1 MLMEF
6 SVNDSLKSMDA
17 SIKDNTKGLLYWGDL
32 EISKDNLDILR
43 NRIVVLLERN
53 FAFKDLFK
61 QYPYAMATYVVFLAK
76 YRYNGDFW
84 GMIAEEIGIDKPNAA
99 DQTQIGKM
107 ILKTF
112 DACGLDYSVAAES
125 GRKYVDSVLYEV
137 GIPPY
142 SNFGDLFYIFKYG
155 QMSNTEPQILID
167 EITSREY
174 GVHKP
179 LLHFLDSASEDRA
192 INFVLDIQD
201 TYIAATQTDDFSNK
215 YSDAFSEW
223 AEQDKLKTTYHKKDS
238 DEQVEVRPYFYFDN
252 GKKGLCIIL
261 PRQNMTEEWVESA
274 QWSVTGD
281 GESIC
286 KKECFVQGKEGK
298 RFIDQ
303 LIIPVMPCKSYSLTF
318 EYNDGF
324 ESYPKVY
331 ELKGIGEGDFFYFN
345 SNGRRVNQRYL
356 RAPYGIVVYSSDYE
370 IITSNVE
377 RDIQVYP
384 LLNNDYR
391 IEQITPLTAD
401 AHFTI
406 RTGLEDI
413 ILQMRPQLL
422 TTLSGKML
430 FDSEY
435 VTSEIPLFTDIPKL
449 HLSFE
454 GFNSGEGIELRIG
467 HTTLTID
474 GLSLDEENVIDIRSG
489 FENKCFG
496 IQTIRIY
503 QFNRFIKQV
512 RFCLLPEF
520 KSNYHGSLE
529 WIGSRGSLKSESS
542 KVVVH
547 KVEGWQIDFAN
558 GNVQDLTDKYEVH
571 VPYKEG
577 VLSGTIISQQENLHL
592 AVEFELPICA
602 FKSELVSNNEI
613 SERCDLSDFLDGN
626 PWLSV
631 SFYGDYKEKNYLAEL
646 ISANGVEQKKEI
658 KLSNNGSVNFDLKVF
673 RDTVQAVPLPVKIR
687 VADIDEQNAFDV
699 ILIDEVVKF
708 KFRPQ
713 YFRKS
718 RCVAIKDED
727 IKQNATLEKFGEP
740 DFEFLLNY
748 EESTVN
754 EKGVRTY
761 PISEE
766 VNFSS
771 GYYRVVRE
779 SNVDDLFA
787 LSDDFEVSLQ
797 SDQFFVSLRNPQ
809 EPITTV
815 GEWVEQFISD
825 LIRNRSMKRL
835 DELKMSES
843 YRLREK
849 ITHLSGECLS
859 DNDIANLTLLG
870 NIYSGKIPNAHKDI
884 ISDVM
889 ISISN
894 EVLSNIDRFRILEQL
909 VKTNSSDA
917 VVNTCK
923 KKYSLMLFE
932 FPDGLTK
939 KYIKELAGALKPI
952 SVIFSLQVLMK
963 GNVPIRDTFG
973 VATYRDLVGQD
984 ALIEMM
990 CSDESEDDVN
1000 EDRKHFLREDGMSH
1014 VYIALNSDIT
1024 GINNFFEMA
1033 DEKKLRTGRI
1043 YLDKKKIPEIGTYFA
1058 GLRYTDL
1065 FVNWYIRNHLGDTSS
1080 DSEIRTTMKNGFDL
1094 FKNSVWNKALSFN
1107 RNPDIA
1113 FFFKDYNTVLL
1124 ERTTSKG
1131 DTSGTS
1137 VSQFTFPTF
1146 FYFVGIA
1153 ALIVQL
1159 DEFND
1164 LPEIK
1169 NVANK
1174 FMVNAFQI
1182 APFISER
1189 DTLMASMYIY
1199 LKRKES
1205 R

>member
-1 MLMEF
+1 MLEDF
-6 SVNDSLKSMDA
+6 SVNDSLKSMDI
-17 SIKDNTKGLLYWGDL
+17 SIKENAKGLEYWGDL
-32 EISKDNLDILR
+32 EISKDNLDILK
-43 NRIVVLLERN
+43 NRIIVLLERN
-53 FAFKDLFK
+53 FDFKDLFK
-61 QYPYAMATYVVFLAK
+61 QYPYAMTSYVVFLAK
-76 YRYNGDFW
+76 YKYNGDFW

-99 DQTQIGKM
+99 DQTQIGKL

-112 DACGLDYSVAAES
+112 DICGLDYSVAAES

-137 GIPPY
+137 GIPPH
-142 SNFGDLFYIFKYG
+142 SNFSDLFYIFKYG

-179 LLHFLDSASEDRA
+179 LLHFFDSVSEERA

-223 AEQDKLKTTYHKKDS
+223 VEQDKLKTTYHKKDS

-274 QWSVTGD
+274 QWSVMGD
-281 GESIC
+281 GEPLC
-286 KKECFVQGKEGK
+286 KKECFVQGREGK

-303 LIIPVMPCKSYSLTF
+303 LTVPVVPCKSYSLTF

-331 ELKGIGEGDFFYFN
+331 ELKGIGDGDFLYFG
-345 SNGRRVNQRYL
+345 SNGRRLNQRYL
-356 RAPYGIVVYSSDYE
+356 RAPYGIVIYSTNYS
-370 IITSNVE
+370 ILSSNVE

-384 LLNNDYR
+384 LLNSDYR
-391 IEQITPLTAD
+391 IEQITPLTVD

-406 RTGLEDI
+406 LTGLEDI

-422 TTLSGKML
+422 TSLSGKML

-435 VTSEIPLFTDIPKL
+435 VTSEIPLFIDIPKL
-449 HLSFE
+449 HMNFE
-454 GFNSGEGIELRIG
+454 GFNNGEGIELRTG
-467 HTTLTID
+467 HTTLAID
-474 GLSLDEENVIDIRSG
+474 GLSLNEENIVDIRSA
-489 FENKCFG
+489 FEEKYFG

-512 RFCLLPEF
+512 RFYLLPAF
-520 KSNYHGSLE
+520 KTNYHSDLE
-529 WIGSRGSLKSESS
+529 WIGNRTSLKSGFL
-542 KVVVH
+542 KIIVH
-547 KVEGWQIDFAN
+547 KVEGWQVDFAN
-558 GNVQDLTDKYEVH
+558 GNVQDLPDKYEVH
-571 VPYKEG
+571 IPYKDG

-602 FKSELVSNNEI
+602 FKSELISRNEI
-613 SERCDLSDFLDGN
+613 SERCDLADFLDGN

-631 SFYGDYKEKNYLAEL
+631 SFFGVYKENNYVVEL

-673 RDTVQAVPLPVKIR
+673 RDTVQTVPLPVKIR
-687 VADIDEQNAFDV
+687 VADIENHDAFDV
-699 ILIDEVVKF
+699 ILIDKVVKF
-708 KFRPQ
+708 KYRPQ

-718 RCVAIKDED
+718 RCIAVKDED
-727 IKQNATLEKFGEP
+727 INKNATLEKFGEP
-740 DFEFLLNY
+740 EFQLSLNY
-748 EESTVN
+748 ADSAVN

-761 PISEE
+761 PIPED
-766 VNFSS
+766 VIFSS

-787 LSDDFEVSLQ
+787 ICDDFEVTLQ

-815 GEWVEQFISD
+815 GEWVEQFIAD

-835 DELKMSES
+835 DELKVSES
-843 YRLREK
+843 YQLRKNIVQLGCE
-849 ITHLSGECLS
+849 GLS

-909 VKTNSSDA
+909 IKTNASDA
-917 VVNTCK
+917 VIDLCK
-923 KKYSLMLFE
+923 RKYSLMLFE
-932 FPDGLTK
+932 FPEGIAK
-939 KYIKELAGALKPI
+939 KDIKELASSLKPI
-952 SVIFSLQVLMK
+952 SIVFSLQILMK

-973 VATYRDLVGQD
+973 VATYRDSIGQD
-984 ALIEMM
+984 VLIEMM
-990 CSDESEDDVN
+990 CSDESEENIN
-1000 EDRKHFLREDGMSH
+1000 EDRKHFLREDGMSR
-1014 VYIALNSDIT
+1014 VNIALNSDIT

-1043 YLDKKKIPEIGTYFA
+1043 FLDKKKIPEIGTYFA
-1058 GLRYTDL
+1058 GTRYTDL
-1065 FVNWYIRNHLGDTSS
+1065 FVNWYIRNHLGDTSN
-1080 DSEIRTTMKNGFDL
+1080 DSELRTTMKNAFDL
-1094 FKNSVWNKALSFN
+1094 FKSSVWNKALSFN
-1107 RNPDIA
+1107 KNTEIA
-1113 FFFKDYNTVLL
+1113 FFFKNYNSVLQ
-1124 ERTTSKG
+1124 ERTTNKE
-1131 DTSGTS
+1131 DVSGTS

-1169 NVANK
+1169 KAANK

-1199 LKRKES
+1199 LKRKET